1 MIRWTRTKF
10 EIVPCFLISR
20 STRRFLSRLMDFGIA
35 LGEVSFNHQGFVN
48 GDGCTRGR
56 SPIAWELVAVDGN
69 CSVPSFS
76 DSRYFTGT
84 GYNI

>member
-1 MIRWTRTKF
+1 
-10 EIVPCFLISR
+10 
-20 STRRFLSRLMDFGIA
+20 MDFGIA
-35 LGEVSFNHQGFVN
+35 LGEASFNHQGFVN

-69 CSVPSFS
+69 WSVPSFS

-84 GYNI
+84 GYNIWPDGIRLEIGGFEDFYSFFVFLSFL

>member
-1 MIRWTRTKF
+1 
-10 EIVPCFLISR
+10 
-20 STRRFLSRLMDFGIA
+20 MDFGIA
-35 LGEVSFNHQGFVN
+35 LGEVSFNHQDFVN

-84 GYNI
+84 GYNIWPDGIRLEIGGDSKIFIRSLFL